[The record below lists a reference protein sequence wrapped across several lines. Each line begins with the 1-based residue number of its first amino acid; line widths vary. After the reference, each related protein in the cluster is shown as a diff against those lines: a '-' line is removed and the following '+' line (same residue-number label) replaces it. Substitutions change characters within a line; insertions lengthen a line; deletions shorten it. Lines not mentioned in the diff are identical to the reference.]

1 MKKLLILLIGVLIG
15 GLVMLSLNNNP
26 LFPSF
31 GTFELADRVSGLYFE
46 QLDVTNTPNIVTAIV
61 VGYRSFDTLGEITV
75 LFISALGVGLLVNI
89 GKQSSRLALNFT
101 PNFMLR
107 VGSRIVFG
115 LMMVLSF
122 YIIIH
127 GHLTPG
133 GGFQGGAIIASG
145 LLLLYLADD
154 AFRSNLRRFKLLESS
169 MGILLIVVGLIGL
182 IVQGAFYAN
191 VLPLGVFGDV
201 LSGGILPLLYVFIGL
216 KVGAEIAGMIDHFL
230 TEEASK

>member
-1 MKKLLILLIGVLIG
+1 MKKISVLLLGGLIGV
-15 GLVMLSLNNNP
+15 LVMLSLGNNP
-26 LFPSF
+26 LFPDFGSF
-31 GTFELADRVSGLYFE
+31 QLVDRVSSIYFD

-75 LFISALGVGLLVNI
+75 LFISALGVGMLVNI
-89 GKQSSRLALNFT
+89 GKKSERLSLNFK

-107 VGSRIVFG
+107 VGSRILFA
-115 LMMVLSF
+115 LMMVFSF

-145 LLLLYLADD
+145 LLLLYLSDD
-154 AFRSNLRRFKLLESS
+154 AFRSNLRRFKLVEST
-169 MGILLIVVGLIGL
+169 MGIALVLVGVLGL
-182 IVQGAFYAN
+182 FIQGAFYAN
-191 VLPLGVFGDV
+191 ILPLGSFGSV
-201 LSGGILPLLYVFIGL
+201 LSGGILPVLYVLIGL

-230 TEEASK
+230 TEEASQ